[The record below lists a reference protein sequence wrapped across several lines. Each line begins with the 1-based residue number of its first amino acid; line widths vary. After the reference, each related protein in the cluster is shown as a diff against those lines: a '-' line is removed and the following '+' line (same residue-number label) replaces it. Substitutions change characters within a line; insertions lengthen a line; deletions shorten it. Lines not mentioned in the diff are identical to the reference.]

1 MYGCFCFVFCNV
13 FSSQD
18 TLVSQEGEGGGVD
31 TWREWSGGDTQGWP
45 VGRER
50 GEVGRWREQ
59 GIQLERERGE
69 VGRWREQGIQL
80 EREREGSGRRE
91 EGGSRG

>member
-1 MYGCFCFVFCNV
+1 M
-13 FSSQD
+13 SSV
-18 TLVSQEGEGGGVD
+18 TFFLPRIRYIVSQEGEEGEVD

-59 GIQLERERGE
+59 GIHAVGE
-69 VGRWREQGIQL
+69 G
-80 EREREGSGRRE
+80 
-91 EGGSRG
+91 EGGGR